1 MSLDLIVLA
10 GDIDDVPVDLSQGMQ
25 WAFRLLIAVFLFGI
39 ALDSRPD
46 DFRAALRRPGV
57 FGVLLTTQY
66 VVMPAL
72 TLGLLVLL
80 DPHPSVALGM
90 IFVICCPS
98 GSVSNLITHRARGD
112 VALSVSLTAVSNLT
126 ALVATPA
133 AFAFWG
139 SLYPD
144 TDRLLTEIQLDA
156 GDMAIEIV
164 ILLGIPFALG
174 VLVAQR
180 LPALAARL
188 RRPLE
193 IATLLFLVTLAAG
206 ALGSRIADVLP
217 FLGAVAAGVVLQNA
231 LSFIVGYGA
240 GRTSRLP
247 DPGVRTMTIE
257 IGMRNT
263 GLALVLVL
271 AYFDELGGAIL
282 LVAMWA
288 AWDVI
293 VGLSVAAWWRRRPLA
308 PSETPLARRGPT
320 AS

>member
-1 MSLDLIVLA
+1 MSVDLILLA
-10 GDIDDVPVDLSQGMQ
+10 GDIDDVPTELSQGMQ

-39 ALDSRPD
+39 ALDSKPD

-57 FGVLLTTQY
+57 FGTLLVTQY
-66 VVMPAL
+66 AVLPLL

-144 TDRLLTEIQLDA
+144 TDRLLTSIRLDP
-156 GDMAIEIV
+156 GDMAIEIL
-164 ILLGIPFALG
+164 ILLGAPFALG
-174 VLVAQR
+174 IWVAHR
-180 LPALAARL
+180 WPDFTDRM
-188 RRPLE
+188 RRPVE
-193 IATLLFLVTLAAG
+193 IATLVFLVTLAAG
-206 ALGSRIADVLP
+206 ALAGRIVDLAP
-217 FLGAVAAGVVLQNA
+217 FLGAVAGAVLLQNA
-231 LSFIVGYGA
+231 LSFIIGYGA
-240 GRTSRLP
+240 GRISRLP
-247 DPGVRTMTIE
+247 EPGLRAMTIE

-271 AYFDELGGAIL
+271 AYFDGLGGAIL
-282 LVAMWA
+282 LVATWA
-288 AWDVI
+288 VWDV
-293 VGLSVAAWWRRRPLA
+293 VFGLLLAGWWRRRPMR
-308 PSETPLARRGPT
+308 SDQTQQPT
-320 AS
+320 GNAA